1 MTEPAATGLAVDTA
15 PTGLPTEE
23 SAAAAGLWRDAWQTL
38 QRNPS
43 FLVSVVLILF
53 MAFIAAF
60 PAPVAGLFG
69 HGDPR
74 LCDIGSSGRPPSAG
88 HPFGFDLQG
97 CDLYANVIYGARP
110 SISIGLLT
118 TILSFAVAGV
128 LGVVSGFRGGWV
140 DGVVS
145 RLMDVFFGFPFILGA
160 IIILTAFPHRSVWT
174 MALVLALFS
183 WPTGTRLMRSSVLG
197 VRGNDYVLATRAL
210 GARPRRIMFRHVFPN
225 AVAPLVVLS
234 TLLVGG
240 IIAAE
245 ASLTF
250 LGVGLQL
257 PAISWGLQL
266 SVSRGYLEQYPHM
279 LFFPALFLSLTV
291 LAFILLGDAL
301 RDALDP
307 KLR

>member
-1 MTEPAATGLAVDTA
+1 MTEPAALAGVEAIPEGGEGLD
-15 PTGLPTEE
+15 G
-23 SAAAAGLWRDAWQTL
+23 GLWADAWHALRRKPTFIASAL
-38 QRNPS
+38 M
-43 FLVSVVLILF
+43 ILF

-60 PAPVAGLFG
+60 PGPVAGLFG

-74 LCDIGSSGRPPSAG
+74 FCALESSGAPPSAG

-118 TILSFAVAGV
+118 TLISFVAAAV
-128 LGVVSGFRGGWV
+128 LGVVAGYSGGWL
-140 DGVVS
+140 DGIVS

-160 IIILTAFPHRSVWT
+160 IIVLTAAPHRNVWT
-174 MALVLALFS
+174 MALVLALFT
-183 WPTGTRLMRSSVLG
+183 WPTGTRLMRSSVLA
-197 VRGNDYVLATRAL
+197 VRASDYVLAARAL
-210 GARPRRIMFRHVFPN
+210 GARPGRIMLRHIFPN
-225 AVAPLVVLS
+225 AVAPLLVLS

-266 SVSRGYLEQYPHM
+266 SVSQGYLEQYPHM

>member
-1 MTEPAATGLAVDTA
+1 MTEPATAEAVLEEA
-15 PTGLPTEE
+15 PALTEE
-23 SAAAAGLWRDAWQTL
+23 TAATTLWGDAWQSLRRKPT
-38 QRNPS
+38 
-43 FLVSVVLILF
+43 FLFALLLIGF
-53 MAFIAAF
+53 MAFIAVF
-60 PAPVAGLFG
+60 PSPVAGLFG

-74 LCDIGSSGRPPSAG
+74 FCDLAHSGAPPSTG
-88 HPFGFDLQG
+88 HPFGYDLQG

-118 TILSFAVAGV
+118 TLLSFTAASLLGLLAGYQ
-128 LGVVSGFRGGWV
+128 GGLV
-140 DGVVS
+140 DGLVS
-145 RLMDVFFGFPFILGA
+145 RVMDVFFGFPFILGA
-160 IIILTAFPHRSVWT
+160 IIILTAFPHRSVYT

-183 WPTGTRLMRSSVLG
+183 WPTGTRLMRSSVLS
-197 VRGNDYVLATRAL
+197 VRTSDYVLAARAL
-210 GARPRRIMFRHVFPN
+210 GARPVRIMVRHVFPN
-225 AVAPLVVLS
+225 AVAPLLVLS

-266 SVSRGYLEQYPHM
+266 SVSQGYLEQYPHM

-301 RDALDP
+301 RDAFDP
-307 KLR
+307 RLR

>member
-1 MTEPAATGLAVDTA
+1 MSEPAATEQATIGAEPSGLVD
-15 PTGLPTEE
+15 E
-23 SAAAAGLWRDAWQTL
+23 AAATLWSDAWQALRRKPT
-38 QRNPS
+38 
-43 FLVSVVLILF
+43 FLISAFLILV
-53 MAFIAAF
+53 MVFIAAV
-60 PAPVAGLFG
+60 PGPVAGLFG

-74 LCDIGSSGRPPSAG
+74 LCNLAFSGKSPSAG
-88 HPFGFDLQG
+88 HPFGYDLQG

-118 TILSFAVAGV
+118 MLLSFVVAAA
-128 LGVVSGFRGGWV
+128 LGVVAGYNGRWI
-140 DGVVS
+140 DGIVS
-145 RLMDVFFGFPFILGA
+145 RVMEVFFGFPFILGA
-160 IIILTAFPHRSVWT
+160 IIILTAFPGRSVWT

-197 VRGNDYVLATRAL
+197 VRGLDYILAARAL
-210 GARPRRIMFRHVFPN
+210 GARPGRMMLRHVFPN
-225 AVAPLVVLS
+225 AVAPLLVFS

-266 SVSRGYLEQYPHM
+266 SVAQGYLVQYPHM

-291 LAFILLGDAL
+291 LGFILLGDAL

>member
-1 MTEPAATGLAVDTA
+1 MTEPAAVASVEPAGIVD
-15 PTGLPTEE
+15 E
-23 SAAAAGLWRDAWQTL
+23 AAAGLWSDAWQAL
-38 QRNPS
+38 RRKPA
-43 FLVSVVLILF
+43 FLLSAFLILF

-74 LCDIGSSGRPPSAG
+74 QCNLEFSGGPPSAG
-88 HPFGFDLQG
+88 HPFGYDLQG

-118 TILSFAVAGV
+118 TLLSFSVASLFGVVAGYH
-128 LGVVSGFRGGWV
+128 GRWV

-160 IIILTAFPHRSVWT
+160 IIVLTAFRHRSVWT
-174 MALVLALFS
+174 VALVLALFS
-183 WPTGTRLMRSSVLG
+183 WPTGTRLMRSSVLA
-197 VRGNDYVLATRAL
+197 VRGSDYVLAARAL
-210 GARPRRIMFRHVFPN
+210 GARPGRIMLRHVFPN
-225 AVAPLVVLS
+225 AVAPLLVLS

-266 SVSRGYLEQYPHM
+266 SVSQGYLEQYPHM

>member
-1 MTEPAATGLAVDTA
+1 MSEPAATEQATIGAERSGLVD
-15 PTGLPTEE
+15 E
-23 SAAAAGLWRDAWQTL
+23 AAASLWSDAWEALRRKPT
-38 QRNPS
+38 
-43 FLVSVVLILF
+43 FLISAFLILF
-53 MAFIAAF
+53 MAFIAAV
-60 PAPVAGLFG
+60 PGPVAGLFG

-74 LCDIGSSGRPPSAG
+74 RCNIAFSGKPPSAG
-88 HPFGFDLQG
+88 HPFGYDLQG

-110 SISIGLLT
+110 SILIGLLT
-118 TILSFAVAGV
+118 TLLSFVVAAA
-128 LGVVSGFRGGWV
+128 LGVVAGYNGRWI
-140 DGVVS
+140 DGIVS
-145 RLMDVFFGFPFILGA
+145 RVMEVFFGFPFILGA
-160 IIILTAFPHRSVWT
+160 IIILTAFPRRSVWT
-174 MALVLALFS
+174 VAFVLALFS
-183 WPTGTRLMRSSVLG
+183 WPTGTRLMRSSVLS
-197 VRGNDYVLATRAL
+197 VRASDYVLAARAL
-210 GARPRRIMFRHVFPN
+210 GAWPGRIMLRHVFPN
-225 AVAPLVVLS
+225 AVAPLLVLS

-266 SVSRGYLEQYPHM
+266 SVAQGYLEQYPHM

>member
-1 MTEPAATGLAVDTA
+1 MTEPATVEVFAEEA
-15 PTGLPTEE
+15 PALTEE
-23 SAAAAGLWRDAWQTL
+23 SASTLWADAWQSLRRKPT
-38 QRNPS
+38 
-43 FLVSVVLILF
+43 FLLALLLIGF
-53 MAFIAAF
+53 MAFIAAL

-74 LCDIGSSGRPPSAG
+74 FCDLAHSGASPSAG
-88 HPFGFDLQG
+88 HPFGYDLQG

-118 TILSFAVAGV
+118 TLLSFSAASL
-128 LGVVSGFRGGWV
+128 LGVIAGYEGGLV
-140 DGVVS
+140 DGLVS

-160 IIILTAFPHRSVWT
+160 IIILTAFPHRSVYT

-183 WPTGTRLMRSSVLG
+183 WPTGTRLMRSSVLS
-197 VRGNDYVLATRAL
+197 VRGSDYVLAARAL
-210 GARPRRIMFRHVFPN
+210 GARPARIMVRHVFPN
-225 AVAPLVVLS
+225 AVAPLLVLS

-266 SVSRGYLEQYPHM
+266 SVSQGYLEQYPHM

-301 RDALDP
+301 RDAFDP

>member
-1 MTEPAATGLAVDTA
+1 MTEHAAEAVIEEA
-15 PTGLPTEE
+15 PTLAEE
-23 SAAAAGLWRDAWQTL
+23 TAGTLWGDAWGSLRRT
-38 QRNPS
+38 PT
-43 FLVSVVLILF
+43 FLLALFLIGF
-53 MAFIAAF
+53 MAFIAVF
-60 PAPVAGLFG
+60 PSPVAGLFG

-74 LCDIGSSGRPPSAG
+74 FCDLAHSGGSPSAG
-88 HPFGFDLQG
+88 HPFGYDLQG

-118 TILSFAVAGV
+118 TALSFTAASF
-128 LGVVSGFRGGWV
+128 LGLISGYRGGLA
-140 DGVVS
+140 DGLVS

-160 IIILTAFPHRSVWT
+160 IIILTAFPHRSVYT

-183 WPTGTRLMRSSVLG
+183 WPTGTRLMRSSVLS
-197 VRGNDYVLATRAL
+197 VRNADYVVAARAL
-210 GARPRRIMFRHVFPN
+210 GARPARIMLRHVFPN
-225 AVAPLVVLS
+225 AVAPLLVLS

-240 IIAAE
+240 IVAAE

-266 SVSRGYLEQYPHM
+266 SVSQGYLEQYPHM

-301 RDALDP
+301 RDAFDP
-307 KLR
+307 RLR